1 MGKKA
6 QKYEKM
12 IDEFFYSQISKI
24 FDIQKTEKKF
34 GEKYLITGQK
44 KIGTSSHKLN
54 GLIERY
60 CIDEECEIVILTTM
74 GKLLQN
80 LFNPPSPLTNIRLI
94 YCFGGEAS
102 FSAVR
107 QSGEKRNFYL
117 KKGELLIQKS
127 SNDISRYEVSGNN
140 FCFLT
145 VEFYLDCLISNLSE
159 IMTHERINQWIEK
172 NLDIFEPGN
181 FYYGKL
187 NQETEILLKE
197 VQSIATIRNINKFLQ
212 LKTKIFQILPMIL
225 EAQTN
230 LAEIMPFSSLEI
242 VNNTKKLLDKY
253 PVSEMPLVKEIC
265 KIIKVSR
272 YQLHTSFKKIEG
284 IGISEFIQ
292 RKKMEY
298 GKFLLSSSDKN
309 IIEIANEIGYENP
322 SKFSEAFKKYFGILP
337 NKFRKNM
344 EL

>member
-1 MGKKA
+1 
-6 QKYEKM
+6 
-12 IDEFFYSQISKI
+12 
-24 FDIQKTEKKF
+24 
-34 GEKYLITGQK
+34 
-44 KIGTSSHKLN
+44 
-54 GLIERY
+54 
-60 CIDEECEIVILTTM
+60 
-74 GKLLQN
+74 
-80 LFNPPSPLTNIRLI
+80 
-94 YCFGGEAS
+94 
-102 FSAVR
+102 
-107 QSGEKRNFYL
+107 
-117 KKGELLIQKS
+117 
-127 SNDISRYEVSGNN
+127 
-140 FCFLT
+140 
-145 VEFYLDCLISNLSE
+145 
-159 IMTHERINQWIEK
+159 
-172 NLDIFEPGN
+172 
-181 FYYGKL
+181 
-187 NQETEILLKE
+187 
-197 VQSIATIRNINKFLQ
+197 
-212 LKTKIFQILPMIL
+212 MIL

-242 VNNTKKLLDKY
+242 VNNTKKLLNKY